1 MPNHIAMIMDG
12 NGRWAKKRHLPR
24 MVGHARGVKR
34 VRDVVKFCIVRD
46 IRYLTL
52 FAFSTENWKRPAD
65 EVNHLMGLFV
75 SALEDEVNKLHKNG
89 VRLRVIG
96 DLQPFS
102 PRLQALIA
110 SAEARTADNDRLTLT
125 IAANY
130 GGRWDI
136 QQALGGWIKAQH
148 LAGNSVELTNPDD
161 IDLRPYLAMAY
172 APDPDLVIRTG
183 GEQRISNFLLWQS
196 AYAELYFTETL
207 WPAFDAAEMERALAW
222 YAQRE
227 RRFGQTSQQVQAIE
241 RL

>member
-1 MPNHIAMIMDG
+1 MIMDG

-24 MVGHARGVKR
+24 VAGHARGVKR
-34 VRDVVKFCIVRD
+34 VRDIVECCIARN

-75 SALEDEVNKLHKNG
+75 SALEGEVSKLQKNG
-89 VRLRVIG
+89 IRLRVIG
-96 DLQPFS
+96 DLHPFT

-110 SAEARTADNDRLTLT
+110 SAEARTAGNDRLTLT

-130 GGRWDI
+130 GGQWDI
-136 QQALGGWIKAQH
+136 KQAFSRWLKAQQA
-148 LAGNSVELTNPDD
+148 AGHSVAEEHSPED
-161 IDLRPYLAMAY
+161 IDLKPYLSMAY

-196 AYAELYFTETL
+196 AYAELYFTDTL
-207 WPAFDAAEMERALAW
+207 WPAFDAAELEQALAW

-227 RRFGQTSQQVQAIE
+227 RRFGQTSQQLKANA
-241 RL
+241 R

>member
-1 MPNHIAMIMDG
+1 MPQHIAMIMDG

-24 MVGHARGVKR
+24 VAGHARGVKR
-34 VRDVVKFCIVRD
+34 VRDVVEFCMARD

-52 FAFSTENWKRPAD
+52 FAFSTENWKRPVD

-75 SALEDEVNKLHKNG
+75 SALEGEVSKLHRNG
-89 VRLRVIG
+89 IRLRVVG
-96 DLQPFS
+96 DLTPFN

-110 SAEARTADNDRLTLT
+110 SVEARTASNDRLTLT

-130 GGRWDI
+130 GGQWDI
-136 QQALGGWIKAQH
+136 KQAFGRWLKSQH
-148 LAGNSVELTNPDD
+148 AAGNSMPDASPED
-161 IDLRPYLAMAY
+161 IDLIPYLSMAY

-196 AYAELYFTETL
+196 AYAELYFTDTL
-207 WPAFDAAEMERALAW
+207 WPAFDAAEMELALAW

-227 RRFGQTSQQVQAIE
+227 RRFGQTSQQIKALA
-241 RL
+241 R

>member
-1 MPNHIAMIMDG
+1 MIMDG

-24 MVGHARGVKR
+24 VAGHARGVKR
-34 VRDVVKFCIVRD
+34 VRDIVEFCIARE
-46 IRYLTL
+46 IHYLTL
-52 FAFSTENWKRPAD
+52 FAFSTENWKRPPD

-75 SALEDEVNKLHKNG
+75 SALEGEVSKLHQNG
-89 VRLRVIG
+89 VRLRVVG
-96 DLQPFS
+96 DLHPFN

-130 GGRWDI
+130 GGQWDI
-136 QQALGGWIKAQH
+136 RQAFGKWLKAQ
-148 LAGNSVELTNPDD
+148 LAAGNSAAGQISPED
-161 IDLRPYLAMAY
+161 IDLEPYLSMAY

-207 WPAFDAAEMERALAW
+207 WPAFDAAEMELALAW
-222 YAQRE
+222 FAQRE
-227 RRFGQTSQQVQAIE
+227 RRFGQTSQQVQAIA
-241 RL
+241 R